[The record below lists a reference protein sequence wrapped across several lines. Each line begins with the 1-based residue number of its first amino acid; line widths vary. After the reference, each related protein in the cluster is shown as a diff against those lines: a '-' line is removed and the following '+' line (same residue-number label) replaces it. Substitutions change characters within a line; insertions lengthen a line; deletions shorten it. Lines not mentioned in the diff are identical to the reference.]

1 MKNVLLFL
9 TISLCL
15 FTGCRWKRT
24 SLSTAVFS
32 PSGKYKAAAEVN
44 FDRKDKTKY
53 LCLKLHLSDAAAKQ
67 VTVIQT
73 SASDTQKWAL
83 GWMPDED
90 IVVLYSADIGTRAY
104 RPAAKGI
111 FNSVEVTDEIIRR
124 GKQLKEEKYRN

>member
-1 MKNVLLFL
+1 MKNALFLL

-15 FTGCRWKRT
+15 LGGCRRRRT
-24 SLSTAVFS
+24 ALSNAVVS
-32 PSGKYKAAAEVN
+32 PSGKYKAAATVN
-44 FDRKDKTKY
+44 RDRTDRTKY
-53 LCLKLHLSDAAAKQ
+53 LCLKLHISDAAETQ

-73 SASDTQKWAL
+73 SASNTAKWAL
-83 GWMPDED
+83 GWMPNKD
-90 IVVLYSADIGTRAY
+90 IVVLYSADIGTQAY